1 MFINNILY
9 IFQCDLREEVLVDN
23 FIVALSEISIP
34 EHIIAWTKAALTES
48 HKEEQDYHQNHMRLL
63 QDRYR
68 TTQRKINSAYEYK
81 LEGRVD
87 LDFWQIQNDRLNKEL
102 VETEAQVAS
111 LRAANASYIEQGVQ
125 LMELAR
131 TAPTLFKSMTPDEKR
146 ELVNLVLSNPRI
158 ENGSLRYDYK
168 KPFSMFVGVTD
179 LEKWRAGPRRNEHLS
194 SPNLQIH
201 IPLR

>member
-48 HKEEQDYHQNHMRLL
+48 HKEEQDYHQNQMRLL

-168 KPFSMFVGVTD
+168 KPFSMFVNVTH
-179 LEKWRAGPRRNEHLS
+179 LEKWRGGRVWPSEDLS
-194 SPNLQIH
+194 ICKN
-201 IPLR
+201 